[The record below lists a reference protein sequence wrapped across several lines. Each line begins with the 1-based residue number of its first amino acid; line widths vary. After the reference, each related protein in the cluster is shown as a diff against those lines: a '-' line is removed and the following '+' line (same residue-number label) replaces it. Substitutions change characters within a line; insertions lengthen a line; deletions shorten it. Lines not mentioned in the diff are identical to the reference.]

1 MDAIE
6 SPRQPVARRITVR
19 GRVQGVGY
27 RWFAR
32 QTAHTLGVTGW
43 VRNMPDGCVLLEVA
57 APEDA
62 LARFAAE
69 LRAGPPGSHVVDV
82 RVEARDGG
90 EPLPDRFVVIR

>member
-1 MDAIE
+1 MDAVTA
-6 SPRQPVARRITVR
+6 PREPVARRITVV

-32 QTAHTLGVTGW
+32 EAARTLGVTGW
-43 VRNMPDGCVLLEVA
+43 VRNMPDGSVRLEIA

-62 LARFAAE
+62 LAQFAAE
-69 LRAGPPGSHVVDV
+69 LRAGPPGSHVIDV
-82 RVEARDGG
+82 RVEARDAA